1 MTSGNGTLLFVVQ
14 IMSDLFYKLSIVYTI
29 NATNVHFIL
38 QEEINACNSR
48 STVYNKTVVENR

>member
-29 NATNVHFIL
+29 MLQTCIL
-38 QEEINACNSR
+38 YYR
-48 STVYNKTVVENR
+48 KK